1 MVLSGMSSTEMIA
14 ENCGFMKDF
23 QPLNEEEQMAIAKVC
38 AIFRGQG
45 LIPCT
50 GCRYCTEVCPQGIPI
65 PDLFACMN
73 AKKQFHDWNS
83 DYYYHDVH
91 TKNAAKASD
100 CLKCGQC
107 EDICPQHLN
116 IRELLEDVAK
126 VFEK

>member
-1 MVLSGMSSTEMIA
+1 M
-14 ENCGFMKDF
+14 ENKAAANSFEEKMFHIIRAFHVAGRCTDCG
-23 QPLNEEEQMAIAKVC
+23 EC
-38 AIFRGQG
+38 SR
-45 LIPCT
+45 
-50 GCRYCTEVCPQGIPI
+50 VCPQGIPI

-73 AKKQFHDWNS
+73 TKKQFHDWNS
-83 DYYYHDVH
+83 DNYYHDVH

-116 IRELLEDVAK
+116 IRDLLEDVAK